1 MKIKIFNIWESLVI
15 SNTKLRL
22 LKLLRIKLYEKEFP
36 MKCSCEYGT
45 YLFIRLIE
53 HEREY
58 YDCAVMQCSA
68 CHKKISIPSGL
79 YKTLLPENFNPESDN
94 FWS

>member
-1 MKIKIFNIWESLVI
+1 MKIKIFNIGENLVI
-15 SNTKLRL
+15 SNPKLRL

-36 MKCSCEYGT
+36 GKCSCEHGT

-53 HEREY
+53 YEKEHC
-58 YDCAVMQCSA
+58 DCAVMQCSA
-68 CHKKISIPSGL
+68 CLKKISIPSGL
-79 YKTLLPENFNPESDN
+79 YKPFLPENNLTSDN